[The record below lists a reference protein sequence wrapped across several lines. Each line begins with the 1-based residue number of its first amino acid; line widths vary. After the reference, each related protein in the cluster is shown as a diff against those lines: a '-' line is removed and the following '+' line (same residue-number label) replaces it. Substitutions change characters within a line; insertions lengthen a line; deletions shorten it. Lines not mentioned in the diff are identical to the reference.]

1 MVNSNS
7 KKYLD
12 GLEGLE
18 GVKSLDG
25 LNHSVSSRVL
35 DGLNHSVSSRVLEGF
50 KTSVGSRE
58 LAKAMSQTELSLREG
73 LKPSIIE
80 TFDGV
85 RKSNARKIF
94 GILLIIIIID
104 FAMDIVL

>member
-1 MVNSNS
+1 MVNSNSNS

-12 GLEGLE
+12 GLE

-25 LNHSVSSRVL
+25 LNHSVSSR
-35 DGLNHSVSSRVLEGF
+35 
-50 KTSVGSRE
+50 E
-58 LAKAMSQTELSLREG
+58 LEG

-80 TFDGV
+80 SFDGV